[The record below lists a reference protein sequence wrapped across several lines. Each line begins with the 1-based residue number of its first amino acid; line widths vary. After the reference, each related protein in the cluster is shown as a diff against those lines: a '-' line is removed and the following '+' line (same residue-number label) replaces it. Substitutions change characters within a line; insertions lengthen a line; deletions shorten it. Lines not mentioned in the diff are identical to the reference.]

1 MATRTQLEF
10 NRSPRWILA
19 FTDMLIMIGRSSRH
33 ILRNRD
39 QLLGTFFQPIMFLVL
54 FASVF
59 GGAIEKA
66 LPPGVN
72 YLSFLLPGIIVQT
85 LAFGSSTTAIAIC
98 NDLAKGIIDRFRSLP
113 MNNLAVLTG
122 HVVSDLFRNGIST
135 VVMILAGVV
144 MGFRSSASLTDWLYI
159 AGILMLFTLAFS
171 WLSAIMGIY
180 AKSVEGV
187 QWLSF
192 IIVFPLTFASTA
204 FVPAD
209 SMNKYLKA
217 FAENQPI
224 TQIVEAVRALMLGT
238 PIGNHGVLAVAWCVG
253 ILVIALV
260 QLFAKRRRLPRRPR
274 RLVGR
279 GFIGLQE
286 GQKLLVYL
294 IGVSPRNPVRR
305 AGQCNESA
313 ITN

>member
-1 MATRTQLEF
+1 MATTKLEF
-10 NRSPRWILA
+10 DRSPRWALA
-19 FTDMLIMIGRSSRH
+19 LMDMVIMIGRSSRH

-59 GGAIEKA
+59 GGAISKA
-66 LPPGVN
+66 LPHGVN

-135 VVMILAGVV
+135 VVMIVV
-144 MGFRSSASLTDWLYI
+144 GLIMGFRSSASITDWLLV
-159 AGILMLFTLAFS
+159 AGLLMLFTLAFS
-171 WLSAIMGIY
+171 WLSALMGIY

-187 QWLSF
+187 QWFSF
-192 IIVFPLTFASTA
+192 ILVFPLTFASTA
-204 FVPAD
+204 FVPAEG
-209 SMNKYLKA
+209 MNKYLKL

-224 TQIVEAVRALMLGT
+224 THIVEAVRALMLHR
-238 PIGNHGVLAVAWCVG
+238 PIGDHGWIAVAWCLG
-253 ILVIALV
+253 
-260 QLFAKRRRLPRRPR
+260 
-274 RLVGR
+274 
-279 GFIGLQE
+279 
-286 GQKLLVYL
+286 LLVVALPLSSYL
-294 IGVSPRNPVRR
+294 FRR
-305 AGQCNESA
+305 KTQQ
-313 ITN
+313 